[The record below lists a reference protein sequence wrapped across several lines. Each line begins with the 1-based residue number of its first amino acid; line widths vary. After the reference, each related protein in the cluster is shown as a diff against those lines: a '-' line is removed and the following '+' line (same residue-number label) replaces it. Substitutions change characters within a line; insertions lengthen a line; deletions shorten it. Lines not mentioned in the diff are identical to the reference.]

1 MKRAGILACVLLA
14 KSANAS
20 DTLTLYSGPAAIQWT
35 GDLLT
40 YREGAHQI
48 EFDAATQDN
57 WTRDTIRSDGF
68 EPFPFWTIDVM
79 YNHLLHHIPEHCDV
93 SITERLP
100 VHQFDVVGYCR
111 G

>member
-1 MKRAGILACVLLA
+1 MLTSLIIAAALAGG
-14 KSANAS
+14 
-20 DTLTLYSGPAAIQWT
+20 DTLTLYSGPAAIEWT

-40 YREGAHQI
+40 YREGTHQI
-48 EFDAATQDN
+48 EFDADTQDN
-57 WTRDTIRSDGF
+57 WTTDTVRSDGF

-79 YNHLLHHIPEHCDV
+79 YNHLLHHIPMHCDV
-93 SITERLP
+93 SVTERLP